1 MTEKYFIIDFDST
14 FTNCE
19 ALDILGEIALD
30 GRDDKDERL
39 KKIADITDLGM
50 SGDYSFA
57 QSLIDRVALLDAK
70 KSDLSELVSRLK
82 KRVSVSTL
90 RNKLF
95 FENNAENIYIV
106 SSGFKEFIT
115 PVVADFGIAE
125 DHVYANKFVFDEKEN
140 IIGFDKSIP
149 LSEDRGKVK
158 LMKQLNLKGEINVIG
173 DGFTDYE
180 IRQAGLANKFYAF
193 TENVSRE
200 KVIKVADQV
209 VTSFD
214 EIIADTNL

>member
-19 ALDILGEIALD
+19 ALDVLGEISLD
-30 GRDDKDERL
+30 GRADRDERL
-39 KKIADITDLGM
+39 KKIADITNLGM
-50 SGDYSFA
+50 SGDISFA
-57 QSLIDRVALLDAK
+57 QSLIDRVDLLDAK
-70 KSDLSELVSRLK
+70 KSHIEELISRLK
-82 KRVSVSTL
+82 KRVSVSTI
-90 RNKLF
+90 RNKAF
-95 FENNAENIYIV
+95 FENNADNIYIV
-106 SSGFKEFIT
+106 SSGFKEFIA

-125 DHVYANKFVFDEKEN
+125 NHVFANKFAFNEN
-140 IIGFDKSIP
+140 DDIVGFDASIA
-149 LSEDRGKVK
+149 LSQDGGKVK
-158 LMKQLNLKGEINVIG
+158 LMKELNLSGDINVIG

-200 KVIKVADQV
+200 KVVKVADMV

-214 EIIADTNL
+214 EIIADNNL